1 MCAWRSDTSGKAA
14 VEELLELTQ
23 AKDPSLKRRMPHIE
37 RSAGDVEV
45 FYILY
50 EEVPMHVVE
59 TRNSR
64 QGRRTVLQP
73 AVEGLVLE
81 MEDRSKATETCL

>member
-1 MCAWRSDTSGKAA
+1 
-14 VEELLELTQ
+14 
-23 AKDPSLKRRMPHIE
+23 
-37 RSAGDVEV
+37 
-45 FYILY
+45 
-50 EEVPMHVVE
+50 MHVVE

-81 MEDRSKATETCL
+81 MEDRSQELCGAIFKLDV